1 MINLFDCVRDI
12 IISLLVMG
20 FYFAIFIIMI
30 CMFIV
35 IAPIAIVI
43 WIVLEIFDRLDKN
56 KEC

>member
-1 MINLFDCVRDI
+1 MINLFDCIRDI

-20 FYFAIFIIMI
+20 FYFAIFMIMI
-30 CMFIV
+30 FVLIV

-56 KEC
+56 KEY

>member
-1 MINLFDCVRDI
+1 MINLFDYFRDI
-12 IISLLVMG
+12 IISLLMVG

-35 IAPIAIVI
+35 IAPIAIVV